1 MDSFVSTCL
10 DTKMDWKTQCLIL
23 ITITLGFGAGII
35 TTMLFTFAAHHYLS
49 PDPELSGHI
58 QATCQCTREV
68 MSFVAGIGII
78 TTTILA
84 LVYFS
89 TDPELSGQ
97 VQATCQCT
105 PKAAFISFMARIIII
120 IIVLALCNQ
129 CNQRDSVKNSSDPDP
144 KLHFHL
150 ERSGSGLRTD
160 KTYPRLTNEFRIS
173 GPYRVI
179 TNKGKIV
186 VSERQGHFISVR
198 DLNGTVIRKYGS
210 HGEGRGKMMS
220 PAGIALDDKEFM
232 YVTSEHKLQKFSSD
246 GSVIAEI
253 GGSKPGNN
261 PGKAFNKPYT
271 VAIRNGKVYVCDAE
285 NDRIQVFDLELHF
298 LECIA
303 TDVKKP
309 QDIAFDN
316 EGKMYVTSKSD
327 NCVYVFDES
336 GNKVHRF
343 GQQNRDGIGLSE
355 PTGIHIY
362 GNLAL
367 VSDEGVNSIMVYNI
381 TGQFITSLV
390 VVGGFSHPRGIT
402 SDDKGQIYICD
413 YRQNRIVVL

>member
-1 MDSFVSTCL
+1 MMDG
-10 DTKMDWKTQCLIL
+10 KTHCLIL
-23 ITITLGFGAGII
+23 ITVGFGAGII
-35 TTMLFTFAAHHYLS
+35 ITMLLTLAARHYLS
-49 PDPELSGHI
+49 PDPELSGQV
-58 QATCQCTREV
+58 QATGQCAREV
-68 MSFVAGIGII
+68 MMSFAAEIII

-84 LVYFS
+84 LVACQYFS
-89 TDPELSGQ
+89 PDDP
-97 VQATCQCT
+97 C
-105 PKAAFISFMARIIII
+105 
-120 IIVLALCNQ
+120 
-129 CNQRDSVKNSSDPDP
+129 
-144 KLHFHL
+144 KLRFHL
-150 ERSGSGLRTD
+150 ERRGRNGLRTD
-160 KTYPRLTNEFRIS
+160 KIYPCLTNEFRIS

-179 TNKGKIV
+179 ANKGKIV
-186 VSERQGHFISVR
+186 VSERQGHFVSVR
-198 DLNGTVIRKYGS
+198 DLNGTEIRKYGS
-210 HGEGRGKMMS
+210 RGVERGRMTN
-220 PAGIALDDKEFM
+220 PAGIALDDEGFM
-232 YVTSEHKLQKFSSD
+232 YVTSDHKLQKFSSD
-246 GSVIAEI
+246 GSVIIEV
-253 GGSKPGNN
+253 GGSEPGNN
-261 PGKAFNKPYT
+261 QGNAFNKPYT
-271 VAIRNGKVYVCDAE
+271 VAIRNDKVYVCDAE
-285 NDRIQVFDLELHF
+285 NDRIQVFDLKLNF

-303 TDVKKP
+303 TNIKKP

-327 NCVYVFDES
+327 NRVYVFDES

-343 GQQNRDGIGLSE
+343 GQQNSDGNGLSE